1 MNNLIGVSGKI
12 GSGKDLLCDIINYLT
27 QEEDW
32 GSFERFMEESSTY
45 YDTYKNK
52 KFAGKIKD
60 IICLLIGCTRKQ
72 IEDREFKEA
81 ELGEEWW
88 VIKKPGIDMFI
99 PYTEDNWAAHGD
111 FESDLIMLT
120 PRKLL
125 QLLGTEAG
133 RQIIHPNIWVNALF
147 ADYKHIW
154 NDPDP
159 IKGNDYN
166 ITYRKDYPNTEES
179 LIHYGGGSEAQV
191 FTKEIEQSNWIITD
205 VRFPNEVEAIEDKGG
220 TVIRIERTPR
230 SYGTEFEIEHSS
242 ETALDDYDFDY
253 VINNNGSIS
262 DLIDKVRQILIK

>member
-12 GSGKDLLCDIINYLT
+12 GAGKDLLCDIINYLG

-32 GSFERFMEESSTY
+32 DSFEHFMEESSTY
-45 YDTYKNK
+45 NDNYKNK

-60 IICLLIGCTRKQ
+60 IICLLIGCTREQ

-81 ELGEEWW
+81 ELGEEWRIW
-88 VIKKPGIDMFI
+88 QISYDTERHLFSDKKEAEKMCDEIWDH
-99 PYTEDNWAAHGD
+99 TD
-111 FESDLIMLT
+111 FLETFLLT

-125 QLLGTEAG
+125 QLIGTEAG

-147 ADYKHIW
+147 ADYSDGSVEDLGEKLKLKH
-154 NDPDP
+154 
-159 IKGNDYN
+159 
-166 ITYRKDYPNTEES
+166 
-179 LIHYGGGSEAQV
+179 L
-191 FTKEIEQSNWIITD
+191 SNWIITD
-205 VRFPNEVEAIEDKGG
+205 VRFPNEVKAIEDKGG

-230 SYGTEFEIEHSS
+230 SYGTEFKIEHSS

>member
-32 GSFERFMEESSTY
+32 GSFERFMEESNAY

-52 KFAGKIKD
+52 KFAGKLKD

-72 IEDREFKEA
+72 LEDREFKEA
-81 ELGEEWW
+81 ELGEEWRIW
-88 VIKKPGIDMFI
+88 QISYDTERHLFSDKKEAEKMCDEIWDH
-99 PYTEDNWAAHGD
+99 TD
-111 FESDLIMLT
+111 FLETLLLT

-125 QLLGTEAG
+125 QLIGTEAG

-147 ADYKHIW
+147 ADYVC
-154 NDPDP
+154 NDCGQKECPTD
-159 IKGNDYN
+159 
-166 ITYRKDYPNTEES
+166 EEDTGQM
-179 LIHYGGGSEAQV
+179 IHRS
-191 FTKEIEQSNWIITD
+191 FPNWIITD